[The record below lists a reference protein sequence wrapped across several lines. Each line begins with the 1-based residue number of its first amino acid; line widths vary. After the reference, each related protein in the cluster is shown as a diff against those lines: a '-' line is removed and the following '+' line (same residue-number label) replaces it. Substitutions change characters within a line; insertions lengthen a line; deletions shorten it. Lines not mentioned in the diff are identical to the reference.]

1 MHEIKSPF
9 LILMEEQSYLAQ
21 SLESAFEK
29 QNVKVKIVTIA
40 EASSIVISEKPSGYL
55 ICTSPELLKKAVSVK
70 VMVDQAI
77 KNKTPVFIMGNIDEL
92 ELSVRSYNCLKS
104 AGINTVEELCNRTP
118 EDMMKVRNLGRKSLE
133 EVLAKLKELG
143 LQLNP
148 SEE

>member
-92 ELSVRSYNCLKS
+92 ELLWETLPQQMVMDVFPPHYVGQIICLLNDNSVSTTY
-104 AGINTVEELCNRTP
+104 GGQ
-118 EDMMKVRNLGRKSLE
+118 GRI
-133 EVLAKLKELG
+133 
-143 LQLNP
+143 
-148 SEE
+148 

>member
-1 MHEIKSPF
+1 MHEIKSQF

-40 EASSIVISEKPSGYL
+40 EACSIVISEKPSGYL

-77 KNKTPVFIMGNIDEL
+77 KNRL
-92 ELSVRSYNCLKS
+92 
-104 AGINTVEELCNRTP
+104 
-118 EDMMKVRNLGRKSLE
+118 RNLLCG
-133 EVLAKLKELG
+133 
-143 LQLNP
+143 
-148 SEE
+148 

>member
-55 ICTSPELLKKAVSVK
+55 ICTPRFIGYTELVVFAECSP
-70 VMVDQAI
+70 
-77 KNKTPVFIMGNIDEL
+77 
-92 ELSVRSYNCLKS
+92 Y
-104 AGINTVEELCNRTP
+104 
-118 EDMMKVRNLGRKSLE
+118 
-133 EVLAKLKELG
+133 VLRM
-143 LQLNP
+143 P
-148 SEE
+148 

>member
-29 QNVKVKIVTIA
+29 QNVEVKIVTIA
-40 EASSIVISEKPSGYL
+40 ETGASSIVISEKPSGYL

-77 KNKTPVFIMGNIDEL
+77 KNKTPVFIMGNIDEHGTA
-92 ELSVRSYNCLKS
+92 VGDPPTADGHGCVHPPDY
-104 AGINTVEELCNRTP
+104 G
-118 EDMMKVRNLGRKSLE
+118 GRY
-133 EVLAKLKELG
+133 G
-143 LQLNP
+143 R
-148 SEE
+148 

>member
-92 ELSVRSYNCLKS
+92 NCCGKPSHSRWSWMCSHARLRWAIWSIMS
-104 AGINTVEELCNRTP
+104 AHR
-118 EDMMKVRNLGRKSLE
+118 
-133 EVLAKLKELG
+133 
-143 LQLNP
+143 
-148 SEE
+148 

>member
-77 KNKTPVFIMGNIDEL
+77 KNKTPVFIMGTGTAVGDPPTADGHGC
-92 ELSVRSYNCLKS
+92 VHPPDY
-104 AGINTVEELCNRTP
+104 G
-118 EDMMKVRNLGRKSLE
+118 GRY
-133 EVLAKLKELG
+133 G
-143 LQLNP
+143 R
-148 SEE
+148 

>member
-40 EASSIVISEKPSGYL
+40 EASSIVISEKTSGYL

-70 VMVDQAI
+70 S
-77 KNKTPVFIMGNIDEL
+77 NG
-92 ELSVRSYNCLKS
+92 
-104 AGINTVEELCNRTP
+104 
-118 EDMMKVRNLGRKSLE
+118 
-133 EVLAKLKELG
+133 
-143 LQLNP
+143 
-148 SEE
+148 

>member
-77 KNKTPVFIMGNIDEL
+77 KNKIAIHT
-92 ELSVRSYNCLKS
+92 K
-104 AGINTVEELCNRTP
+104 NR
-118 EDMMKVRNLGRKSLE
+118 
-133 EVLAKLKELG
+133 LAKKIRRRLNRG
-143 LQLNP
+143 LSMMALTKVN
-148 SEE
+148 